1 MSVKLFTFH
10 QQISPKPDALMLLF
24 LQCQS
29 ILLVKPGNPVCN
41 CKYIDRFKLTYS
53 YHFLPVIRQ
62 NGGSQNE
69 GKKKT
74 KDAKFSEFGV
84 NFPNF
89 PCIARFYRA

>member
-1 MSVKLFTFH
+1 MSSKMSVKLFIFH

-69 GKKKT
+69 GKKKKRT
-74 KDAKFSEFGV
+74 P
-84 NFPNF
+84 NFPNLV
-89 PCIARFYRA
+89 